1 MYNYSATIRN
11 WIVFAG
17 CFFLLLSGCEKQA
30 DTPESKKVI
39 SKKIV
44 APKSDAPKAEPRQE
58 APGIEPAA
66 PEKAATPPPGEPAL
80 QEKMPQ
86 TPAAGTKAPEPPA
99 SPEKPP
105 APPVIAEPDVQTPP
119 IREDAPAA
127 ASEGK
132 KDEPAGGPPGPPIAI
147 DKKAGDIAYVYD
159 PTGKTDPFAPIFRE
173 KSESPTGSEKKEGK
187 PERKPMTPLEQ
198 IAISQLKLVAVMIA
212 PSGNKALV
220 EESSGKGYIIHEGTF
235 IGTNSGRVLN
245 ILLDKVVVE
254 EEVEDVLGN
263 LTLKKTE
270 MKLQKT
276 PGE

>member
-1 MYNYSATIRN
+1 MYNYFATIRN

-17 CFFLLLSGCEKQA
+17 CFFLLFSGCEKQA

-58 APGIEPAA
+58 APGVERAA
-66 PEKAATPPPGEPAL
+66 PEKATTPPPVGPAL
-80 QEKMPQ
+80 Q
-86 TPAAGTKAPEPPA
+86 
-99 SPEKPP
+99 EKPP
-105 APPVIAEPDVQTPP
+105 APPVIAEQDVQTPP
-119 IREDAPAA
+119 IQKDAATAA
-127 ASEGK
+127 PEGK
-132 KDEPAGGPPGPPIAI
+132 KDEPAASGAGPSVAI
-147 DKKAGDIAYVYD
+147 SKKAGDVAYAYD

-173 KSESPTGSEKKEGK
+173 KSESPAASEKKEGK

-198 IAISQLKLVAVMIA
+198 IALSQLKLVAVMIA

-220 EESSGKGYIIHEGTF
+220 EEVSGKGYIIHEGTY
-235 IGTNSGRVLN
+235 IGTNSGRVLS

-263 LTLKKTE
+263 LTTNKTE